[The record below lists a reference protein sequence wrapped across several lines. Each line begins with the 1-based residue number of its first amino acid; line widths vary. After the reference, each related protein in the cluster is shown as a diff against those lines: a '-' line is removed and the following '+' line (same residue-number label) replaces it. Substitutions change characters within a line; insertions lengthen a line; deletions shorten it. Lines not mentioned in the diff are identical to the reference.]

1 MMHNS
6 RTRFAVYEVL
16 TDFTAHG
23 RPISECR
30 RGDLLVI
37 DRAAWPK
44 EGQLVF
50 VGRSKS
56 PTDGRLAVFGI
67 APFTSRPTLFPL
79 DGERRFPEFA
89 GMAFEPAAIHGPV
102 CRHIRGRRRGRAGR
116 AVFPRA
122 GARLEFV
129 GFTWNP
135 DCPEPWAA

>member
-89 GMAFEPAAIHGPV
+89 GMAIELKSHVIQVVYPELGRCRCRPGKHGV
-102 CRHIRGRRRGRAGR
+102 KTHGISRESQHI
-116 AVFPRA
+116 
-122 GARLEFV
+122 
-129 GFTWNP
+129 T
-135 DCPEPWAA
+135 